1 MRPAVSRAAS
11 RAAAIAADQ
20 QEAARSNLGP
30 LARVARVSHPD
41 FEEAI
46 EADELPTV
54 TALAERGKHHI
65 SMTGRASRDRQE
77 STPPGASPRAPER
90 RALADYSRW
99 RDYDGANGFELYS
112 NSSRQ
117 SPGPH

>member
-54 TALAERGKHHI
+54 TALAGRGEHHI

-77 STPPGASPRAPER
+77 FTPPGASPRAP
-90 RALADYSRW
+90 
-99 RDYDGANGFELYS
+99 
-112 NSSRQ
+112 
-117 SPGPH
+117 